1 MEKRATFA
9 TKIGVIA
16 ATVGSSVGLGNIWRF
31 PYEAGQNGGAAF
43 LLIYLGFV
51 VLLGIPVMLAEFTVG
66 RRSKANVNDAFRVLK
81 PGSNWHIVGLIGVC
95 TAILIMGF
103 YAVIAGWTLDYV
115 YQSVANTLDKGS
127 ATEMH
132 NAFSSFISDPIR
144 PLAWTI
150 LFLSINYAI
159 ISRGVRGGIEK
170 ASNVLMPILFIILI
184 VFSIHSLTL
193 DGAKEGLTFLFKPD
207 FSKITSGVVLSAMGQ
222 AFFSLSLGMGTLIT
236 YASYF
241 GKNTDLPRTALYV
254 AILDTLVAIVAGIII
269 FPAVFTYGLSPEQG
283 PQLIFVTLPNIFS
296 QMPGGYFWSILFFV
310 LIAVAALTSTIS
322 LCEVVVAYLHEKL
335 GFTRR
340 RATQILTAICI
351 TLSTLC
357 SLSFGLLSEVTL
369 FGKTFF
375 DLSDFTTSN
384 ILLPLGGML
393 VSIFI
398 GWRLDKSELKE
409 ELSNKGT
416 IRLPYFNVLVFI
428 LKYIAPI
435 SISIIFLSGL
445 GLF

>member
-43 LLIYLGFV
+43 LLVYLGFV

-81 PGSNWHIVGLIGVC
+81 PGSNWHFVGLLGIL
-95 TAILIMGF
+95 AAMLIMGF
-103 YAVIAGWTLDYV
+103 YAVIAGWTLEYV
-115 YQSVANTLDKGS
+115 FQSVGNNLDKGS
-127 ATEMH
+127 PEAMH
-132 NAFSSFISDPIR
+132 NAFAAFTASPIR
-144 PLAWTI
+144 PLLWTI
-150 LFLSINYAI
+150 LFLSLNYAI

-170 ASNVLMPILFIILI
+170 ASNVLMPILFVILI

-193 DGAKEGLTFLFKPD
+193 DGAKEGLAFLFKPD
-207 FSKITSGVVLSAMGQ
+207 FSKITSSVVLSAMGQ

-241 GKNTDLPRTALYV
+241 GKNTDLPRTSLYV

-269 FPAVFTYGLSPEQG
+269 FPAVFTYGLNPEQG
-283 PQLIFVTLPNIFS
+283 PELLFVTLPNIFS

-322 LCEVVVAYLHEKL
+322 LCEVVVAYLHEKV

-351 TLSTLC
+351 VLSTLC
-357 SLSFGLLSEVTL
+357 SLSFGLLSDVTIL
-369 FGKTFF
+369 GRTFF
-375 DLSDFTTSN
+375 DLSDFTASN

-393 VSIFI
+393 VSIFV
-398 GWRLDKSELKE
+398 GWSLNKSALKE
-409 ELSNKGT
+409 ELSNNGT
-416 IRLPYFNVLVFI
+416 IPLPYFGILVFI

-435 SISIIFLSGL
+435 GISIIFLSGL

>member
-43 LLIYLGFV
+43 LLVYLGFV

-81 PGSNWHIVGLIGVC
+81 PNSNWHLVGLFGILAAV
-95 TAILIMGF
+95 LIMGF
-103 YAVIAGWTLDYV
+103 YAVIAGWTLEYV
-115 YQSVANTLDKGS
+115 FQSVGNTLDKGS
-127 ATEMH
+127 PEAMH
-132 NAFSSFISDPIR
+132 TAFTSFTSSPIR

-150 LFLSINYAI
+150 LFLSLNYAI

-170 ASNVLMPILFIILI
+170 ASNVLMPFLFVVLII
-184 VFSIHSLTL
+184 FSIHSLTL
-193 DGAKEGLTFLFKPD
+193 DGAKEGLAFLFKPD

-241 GKNTDLPRTALYV
+241 GKSTDLPRTSVYV
-254 AILDTLVAIVAGIII
+254 AILDTLVAIIAGVII

-283 PQLIFVTLPNIFS
+283 PELLFVTLPNIFS
-296 QMPGGYFWSILFFV
+296 QMPGGYFWSILFFI

-322 LCEVVVAYLHEKL
+322 LCEVVVAYLHEKI

-357 SLSFGLLSEVTL
+357 SLSFGLLSDITV
-369 FGKTFF
+369 FGKNFF
-375 DLSDFTTSN
+375 DLSDFTASN
-384 ILLPLGGML
+384 ILLPLGGL
-393 VSIFI
+393 LISLFV
-398 GWRLDKSELKE
+398 GWSLDRSAVKE

-416 IRLPYFNVLVFI
+416 IPMPYFNILIFI

-435 SISIIFLSGL
+435 GISIIFLSGL